1 MKLYFP
7 YLIFSI
13 LIISNKLFLFNEE
26 FLILICFIAFS
37 FFLYLKL
44 NSLVNSRFSN
54 KIMLSENLILD
65 SLNKIEDNLI
75 QQSDLNKKIKKF
87 KSLFS
92 ILKNY
97 YLNLVN
103 KFVFNFTIYTDNL
116 KKSNFVTKLYVFK
129 LIELEYSKLI
139 FILINKKLI
148 SLSKLIFF
156 ANNTLVI
163 KRFKIINKINKLI
176 LLKKI

>member
-44 NSLVNSRFSN
+44 NSLVNLRFTN
-54 KIMLSENLILD
+54 KIILSENLIRD
-65 SLNKIEDNLI
+65 SLDKIENNLI
-75 QQSDLNKKIKKF
+75 QQASLNKKIKKF

-97 YLNLVN
+97 YLNLVH
-103 KFVFNFTIYTDNL
+103 KFNLKFTIYTDNL
-116 KKSNFVTKLYVFK
+116 KKSDFLTKLYMLK

-139 FILINKKLI
+139 FILINKKVI
-148 SLSKLIFF
+148 TLSKLILF
-156 ANNTLVI
+156 ANNTLLL
-163 KRFKIINKINKLI
+163 KKFKIITKVNKLI
-176 LLKKI
+176 LFKKI